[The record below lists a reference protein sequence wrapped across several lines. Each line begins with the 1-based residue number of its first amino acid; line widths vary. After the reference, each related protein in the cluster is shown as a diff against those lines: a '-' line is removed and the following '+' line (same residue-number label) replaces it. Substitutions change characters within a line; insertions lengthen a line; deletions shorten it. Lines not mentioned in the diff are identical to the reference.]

1 MKQSNAFLA
10 AILIG
15 VANAIIY
22 GIIISRYLD
31 LVGGILL
38 GILIGLGVALLA
50 FIALK
55 QSPKEKKKKPGTK
68 KDSLKKHLA
77 KFYGI

>member
-1 MKQSNAFLA
+1 MKQRNAFLT

-22 GIIISRYLD
+22 GILISRYLD
-31 LVGGILL
+31 LVGGTLL
-38 GILIGLGVALLA
+38 GILIGLGVTLLA

-55 QSPKEKKKKPGTK
+55 ESFQGKKKKPGTK
-68 KDSLKKHLA
+68 KNSLKKPLT
-77 KFYGI
+77 KL

>member
-1 MKQSNAFLA
+1 MKQRNAFLT

-22 GIIISRYLD
+22 GILISRYLD
-31 LVGGILL
+31 LVGGTLL

-55 QSPKEKKKKPGTK
+55 ESPKEKKKKPGTK
-68 KDSLKKHLA
+68 KNSLRKPLTKL
-77 KFYGI
+77 